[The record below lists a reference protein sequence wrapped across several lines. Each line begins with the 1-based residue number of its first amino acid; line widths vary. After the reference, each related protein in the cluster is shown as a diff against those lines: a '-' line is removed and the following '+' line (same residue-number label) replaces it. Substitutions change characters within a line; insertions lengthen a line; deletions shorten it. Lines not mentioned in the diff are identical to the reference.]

1 MGLYMRRNIAWVG
14 DTSMVSAMTNFL
26 ATGPITVDLV
36 FHNLMAINYFKNRK
50 DLANYCEVKILDGLN
65 SKLKIS

>member
-1 MGLYMRRNIAWVG
+1 MNLFIINEKNNLPMGLYMRRNIAWVG

-36 FHNLMAINYFKNRK
+36 FLFLVSIK
-50 DLANYCEVKILDGLN
+50 E
-65 SKLKIS
+65 